1 MPKLGSP
8 LLEFDT
14 LPSTNELAR
23 EMAVQGAVEGTTILA
38 REQTA
43 GRGRLGRTWTSAA
56 GEGLYVSIILRPK
69 VQPRRFSIMTLA
81 SAVAVAETLI
91 SEFAVTPDIKWP
103 NDVLVSD
110 RKVCGIL
117 LETATEGDKL
127 EYAILGIGVN
137 LGQPDFPDDI
147 RESSTSL
154 LLETRRLIGAEE
166 FLWPLLD
173 RLQYWY
179 QAATS
184 APAQCLARWEQLSSY
199 ARDCRVRVISTA
211 GDYDGVTRGLTET
224 GSLIVELPGGE
235 SREVV
240 SGEVSLRRLP
250 AAAKGSS

>member
-154 LLETRRLIGAEE
+154 LLETRRLIGAE
-166 FLWPLLD
+166 
-173 RLQYWY
+173 
-179 QAATS
+179 
-184 APAQCLARWEQLSSY
+184 
-199 ARDCRVRVISTA
+199 
-211 GDYDGVTRGLTET
+211 
-224 GSLIVELPGGE
+224 
-235 SREVV
+235 
-240 SGEVSLRRLP
+240 
-250 AAAKGSS
+250 